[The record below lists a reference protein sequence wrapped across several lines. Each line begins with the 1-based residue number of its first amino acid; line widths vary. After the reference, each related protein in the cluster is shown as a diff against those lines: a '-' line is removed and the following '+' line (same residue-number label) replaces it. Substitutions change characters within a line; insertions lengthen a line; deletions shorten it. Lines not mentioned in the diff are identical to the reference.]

1 MELRHPCPA
10 NVASLLG
17 CLHVAGH
24 GRREE
29 DEKGNWRRAPFP
41 LLNPLYE
48 ESEVLRGGRCHD
60 MVIREGSEGSE
71 DG

>member
-1 MELRHPCPA
+1 MLA
-10 NVASLLG
+10 G
-17 CLHVAGH
+17 CWTWAE
-24 GRREE
+24 REE

-48 ESEVLRGGRCHD
+48 ESEVLRGERCHD